1 MRLPLEG
8 YCVVDLSRTLAGPY
22 TTMMLADM
30 GADVI
35 KVEEPKFGDESR
47 RFTPPTWNGESCYFL
62 SANRNKRGITV
73 DLKSP
78 EGVEIIK
85 QLVKDADVVIENF
98 RTGTMEKLGLGYEVL
113 KEINP
118 KLVFCS
124 ISGFGRT
131 GPDKNKAGYDVLLQA
146 TGGMMS
152 ITGTEEEPAKAG
164 MSVADLSTGTFAAFS
179 IVSAI
184 MGVQRNGVGQY
195 LDVSLLDCQVALL
208 NHMATGYMANGTY
221 PKRLGTAHSSLV
233 PYQAF
238 KAKDADVVVAVANDG
253 LWKKFCTALEW
264 QDLTEDE
271 QFALNYDRVQ
281 RRDELE
287 HIIGERFSQLDSSYI
302 IEQLESFGVPSGK
315 IQNIEE
321 VMTSPQVI
329 AREMMLD
336 IEHPSVPNLK
346 VPAFPVKFSA
356 TPPTVRYAP
365 PLLGEH
371 TNEVLQGLGYTEEA
385 IERLR
390 SQAII

>member
-1 MRLPLEG
+1 MKLPLEG
-8 YCVVDLSRTLAGPY
+8 FRVIDLSRTLAGPY
-22 TTMMLADM
+22 TTMLLADM

-35 KVEEPKFGDESR
+35 KVEEPKSGDESR
-47 RFTPPTWNGESCYFL
+47 RFTPPKWNEESCYFL

-73 DLKSP
+73 NLKSP
-78 EGVEIIK
+78 EGVEIVK

-98 RTGTMEKLGLGYEVL
+98 RTGTIEKLGLGYEVL

-131 GPDKNKAGYDVLLQA
+131 GPDKDKAGYDVLLQA
-146 TGGMMS
+146 ISGLMS

-164 MSVADLSTGTFAAFS
+164 MSIADLSTGTFAAFS
-179 IVSAI
+179 IVSAL
-184 MGVQRNGVGQY
+184 MGVQRNDVGQY

-221 PKRLGTAHSSLV
+221 PKRMGTAHASLV
-233 PYQAF
+233 PYSGF
-238 KAKDADVVVAVANDG
+238 HAKDAIVVVAVANDG
-253 LWKKFCTALEW
+253 LWKKFCQALEW
-264 QDLTEDE
+264 HDLGSDE
-271 QFALNYDRVQ
+271 RYTLNYNRVQ
-281 RRDELE
+281 YREELE
-287 HIIGERFSQLDSSYI
+287 SLISERFSQLDSADI
-302 IEQLESFGVPSGK
+302 IERLESFGVPCGK

-329 AREMMLD
+329 AREMMVE
-336 IEHPSVPNLK
+336 IEHPNIPDLK
-346 VPAFPVKFSA
+346 VPAFPVKFSE

-371 TNEVLQGLGYTEEA
+371 TNDVLQDLGYTEET
-385 IERLR
+385 IKELR
-390 SQAII
+390 AREVI